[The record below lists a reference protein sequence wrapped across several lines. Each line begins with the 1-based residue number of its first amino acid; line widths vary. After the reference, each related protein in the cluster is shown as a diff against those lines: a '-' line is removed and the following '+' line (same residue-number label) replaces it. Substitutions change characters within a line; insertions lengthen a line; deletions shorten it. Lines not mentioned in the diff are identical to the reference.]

1 MGNLS
6 LHMDLKA
13 KGKLMGFWTRGFLDS
28 WVVLKEGA
36 GKGQFLIVPNKLRNL
51 TAKFSKI
58 KGSECRGSDLS
69 YYCCNRRVLLCTNPS
84 Y

>member
-1 MGNLS
+1 MGKLS
-6 LHMDLKA
+6 LQMDLNKE
-13 KGKLMGFWTRGFLDS
+13 KKTHWFSDS
-28 WVVLKEGA
+28 WVVLEEGA

-58 KGSECRGSDLS
+58 KGSEYCGSDPS
-69 YYCCNRRVLLCTNPS
+69 YYCCNGRVLFCTNPS